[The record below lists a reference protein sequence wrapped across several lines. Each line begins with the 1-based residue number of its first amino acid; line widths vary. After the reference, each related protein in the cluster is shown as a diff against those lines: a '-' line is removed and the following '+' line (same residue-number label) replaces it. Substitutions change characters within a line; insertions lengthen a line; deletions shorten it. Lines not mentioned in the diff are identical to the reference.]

1 MPEWPVRVVSVVGV
15 ALAATLS
22 VAAPPEPAPPTK
34 LNIIHWWT
42 SPSEAAALSALVKG
56 FSEKYPEVTVVA
68 SVAPYGGDLRH
79 VFPMIKRL
87 KSENQSP
94 DAFQMFAG
102 SAAQV
107 FFDADLLS
115 PIDDVW
121 AADKLEDVIPKV
133 IRDMNKFNGHYYSVP
148 VNVHRTNVVWY
159 NKALLDRSKIDPD
172 TLTTWDGFFRA
183 AETLKAGGVQDPIQ
197 MGVNWTQTAVLE
209 GIVASE
215 GIGVYQDWING
226 KITAA
231 DDPRLIKAFQTFAR
245 YLTYVNKDHESVG
258 WDVAVRRVKDGEGA
272 FCLMGDCAE
281 GEFRTAHLKYG
292 KDYGAFPVPGTQRMF
307 GLGVDTFQ
315 HPHGPAN
322 PKNSVRWLSFAAS
335 RAGQDAF
342 NPLKGSIPART
353 DADVTRYDAYQRL
366 AIADL
371 KATPAL
377 YPTIAS
383 AVPESFKS
391 RLGSI
396 LFEFTAGR
404 DVKKA
409 ARETAEAARTRM
421 DAFTRNWALK

>member
-1 MPEWPVRVVSVVGV
+1 MPAWPARVVLVAGV
-15 ALAATLS
+15 ALAASLS
-22 VAAPPEPAPPTK
+22 VAAPPETAPPTK
-34 LNIIHWWT
+34 LTIIHWWT
-42 SPSEAAALSALVKG
+42 SPSEAAALSALVKA

-79 VFPMIKRL
+79 LFPMIKRL
-87 KSENQSP
+87 KSENQAP

-133 IRDMNKFNGHYYSVP
+133 IRDMNEFNGHYYSVP
-148 VNVHRTNVVWY
+148 VNVHRTNVIWY

-172 TLTTWDGFFRA
+172 TLTTWDAFFRA
-183 AETLKAGGVQDPIQ
+183 AATLKAGGVQYPIQ

-231 DDPRLIKAFQTFAR
+231 DDPRLIKAFETFAR

-272 FCLMGDCAE
+272 FCLMGDWAE

-292 KDYGAFPVPGTQRMF
+292 KDYGAFPVPGTQGMF
-307 GLGVDTFQ
+307 GLGIDTFQ
-315 HPHGPAN
+315 HPRGLAD
-322 PKNSVRWLSFAAS
+322 PKNSYRWLSFAAS

-366 AIADL
+366 AITDL

-391 RLGSI
+391 RIGSI

-404 DVKKA
+404 DVNKA
-409 ARETAEAARTRM
+409 ARETAEAARTRTE
-421 DAFTRNWALK
+421 AFTRNWSLK